1 MGTGNNSNMSL
12 TMGKVSEFNPN
23 EDDWNTYIEQLEF
36 FLKQIEFWMNHR
48 GKQYF

>member
-1 MGTGNNSNMSL
+1 MSL

-36 FLKQIEFWMNHR
+36 FLKQIEFWMNYR